1 MPNHMNR
8 FFSPLPMFEKQGIG
22 IIRIAVGLFMVYHG
36 WEVFDRATMQGYA
49 NWDQFKPMSSP
60 ALMVYL
66 GKGSELVAGL
76 LLTAGCLTRLA
87 ALVLIAAM
95 LYISFFIGH
104 GKIWYDDQHPF
115 LFVLLGL
122 VFIFCGPG
130 SWSIDSLLHKN
141 KINQP

>member
-1 MPNHMNR
+1 MNK
-8 FFSPLPMFEKQGIG
+8 FFSSSPVLQQQGLAL
-22 IIRIAVGLFMVYHG
+22 IRIIVGLFMVYHG

-49 NWDQFKPMSSP
+49 GWDQFKSMSSP

-66 GKGSELVAGL
+66 GKGAELVAGL

-87 ALVLIAAM
+87 ALVLILTM
-95 LYISFFIGH
+95 LYISFFVGH

-122 VFIFCGPG
+122 VFIFSGPG